1 MDAVRNTAVSESIS
15 EHVAV
20 SDSRY
25 EPGAVRNLT
34 RYQPLVTVTLACA
47 AGIIVDRYVNAAPSF
62 GVAWLLA
69 AACLFVWWF
78 AWRMGRGQMSAW
90 PLLAAVAMTGAA
102 WHHAQWQLYDRD
114 EIGRFATY
122 QLSPVCVEV
131 VAQQSPELVSAPA
144 PNPMRAI
151 PQGEKSRLLVDVT
164 RIRDGAN
171 WRPASGACQ
180 LAVEGHVLGIHQGD
194 VLRVF
199 GQLARIAP
207 PLNPGEFDFAE
218 HARADRQFVRVRSS
232 LPECVTIL
240 AHGSSWSPGQWLDAV
255 RSRAKQGV
263 RSLIGPNRAGLAAAI
278 LLGAREGLP
287 FEETE
292 SYLVT
297 GTIHVLVVSGMN
309 VAILV
314 AGFWLM
320 MRMGWLSRRAGILL
334 VIFIAVAYALLAET
348 QPPVVRA
355 ALLAVLMGVAVWT
368 GRMGLAVNS
377 LFGVALIVLLM
388 NPNDLFRAG
397 PQLSFLAVAALIW
410 ISEWPMFRKVDA
422 PDRLE
427 ELIAAARPWYI
438 RGFSAASKWLA
449 LLLLTSLVV
458 WLTALPLV
466 LNQVLIF
473 SPIAIAIAI
482 PVWLFV
488 WFAMWTGF
496 GMLFGALV
504 PAIGALCGTFCNW
517 SLAGLDAIVHWA
529 ESAPAGHMWL
539 PGPAWW
545 WVAVFYAGLLAVMFW
560 GHGFP
565 KRWQLAA
572 LSVWILVGLAPLVIR
587 SHARNNLECSFVA
600 VGHGEC
606 VLIETPDGE
615 NLLYDAGA
623 IGSPEF
629 AVQSISSFLWDRG
642 IMRIDGIVV
651 SHSDS
656 DHYNAIP
663 GLLERFRVGTIY
675 VSPVM
680 FRAFADEGPNA
691 LRDAIHR
698 AGVPIR
704 EIWSGDRL
712 RAGNDVTIHVLHP
725 PKKGVLGSDNANSL
739 TMGVEYA
746 GRRVLLPGDLESPG
760 IDDLM
765 AEVPYDCDVLLA
777 PHHGSRRSDPPGFA
791 AWTTP
796 ELVVISSGG
805 RDQIGPVVHTYEG
818 AGALVFATNEVGTV
832 RFSITPDSDLQTTTW
847 RGKSSP

>member
-1 MDAVRNTAVSESIS
+1 MDAARNSAVSEN
-15 EHVAV
+15 V
-20 SDSRY
+20 SAQAAESGSRY
-25 EPGAVRNLT
+25 ISSAAPNLT

-47 AGIIVDRYVNAAPSF
+47 VGIICDRYSEALSF
-62 GVAWLLA
+62 GVAWSLA
-69 AACLFVWWF
+69 VACLVAWWF
-78 AWRMGRGQMSAW
+78 AWRSGRDRFSAW

-102 WHHAQWQLYDRD
+102 WHHAQWQLFDRD
-114 EIGRFATY
+114 EIGRYATF
-122 QLSPVCVEV
+122 QLSPVCIEA
-131 VAQQSPELVSAPA
+131 VAQQSPERVSAPT

-151 PQGEKSRLLVDVT
+151 PVGEKSRMLVEVT
-164 RIRDGAN
+164 RIRDGAD
-171 WRPASGACQ
+171 WRPAGGVCQ
-180 LAVEGHVLGIHQGD
+180 LAVDGHVLGVHQGD
-194 VLRVF
+194 LLRVF
-199 GQLARIAP
+199 GQFARIAP

-218 HARADRQFVRVRSS
+218 HARADRELVRVRSS

-240 AHGSSWSPGQWLDAV
+240 APGSSWDPGQLLDAV
-255 RSRAKQGV
+255 RTRAKQGV
-263 RSLIGPNRAGLAAAI
+263 RSLVGPNRAGLAAAI

-287 FEETE
+287 YEETE

-320 MRMGWLSRRAGILL
+320 MKMGWLSRRAGILL
-334 VIFIAVAYALLAET
+334 VIVVAVAYALLAET

-355 ALLAVLMGVAVWT
+355 AVLAVLMGIAVWS
-368 GRMGLAVNS
+368 GRMGSALNS
-377 LFGVALIVLLM
+377 LFAVALIVLAM

-397 PQLSFLAVAALIW
+397 PQLSFLAVAVLVW
-410 ISEWPMFRKVDA
+410 MSEWSMFRKVEST
-422 PDRLE
+422 DRLE
-427 ELIAAARPWYI
+427 ELLAAARPWY
-438 RGFSAASKWLA
+438 RRAFSASSKGLA
-449 LLLLTSLVV
+449 LLLLTSVV
-458 WLTALPLV
+458 IWLTSLPLV
-466 LNQVLIF
+466 LNRFHIF
-473 SPIAIAIAI
+473 SPIAIAIAL
-482 PVWLFV
+482 PVWIFV
-488 WFAMWTGF
+488 WFAMWSGF

-504 PAIGALCGTFCNW
+504 PVIGVLCGKVCNW
-517 SLAGLDAIVHWA
+517 SLAGLDATVHWA
-529 ESAPAGHMWL
+529 ESAPSGHAWL

-545 WVAVFYAGLLAVMFW
+545 WVVVFYVGLIAAMVW
-560 GHGFP
+560 GQRVH

-572 LSVWILVGLAPLVIR
+572 LSAWILIGLAPFVIR
-587 SHARNNLECSFVA
+587 SHTRNDLECSFVA

-606 VLIETPDGE
+606 VLIEAPDGE

-656 DHYNAIP
+656 DHYNAVP
-663 GLLERFRVGTIY
+663 GLLERFRVGTVY

-691 LRDAIHR
+691 LRDAIRR

-712 RAGNDVTIHVLHP
+712 HVGSDVTIRVLHP
-725 PKKGVLGSDNANSL
+725 PKKGVLGSDNANSI

-765 AEVPYDCDVLLA
+765 AEAPYDCDVLLA

-796 ELVVISSGG
+796 ESVVISSGG
-805 RDQIGPVVHTYEG
+805 RDQIAPVVHTYENVG
-818 AGALVFATNEVGTV
+818 ARVFATNEVGLV
-832 RFSITPDSDLQTTTW
+832 RFSISSDSDLRTTTW
-847 RGKSSP
+847 RGKDGP